1 MNQYNNM
8 KKYINKYFGIF
19 SINANENSL
28 NSEKKYLFERN
39 NMNSYNSSIATSF
52 VVNNSDINNKYNIYE
67 KNYFN
72 NNKNLEDNLEDT
84 NSELLFNDGIK
95 EEEKFFY
102 SVNNQSEKSY
112 KTLNFTEMGDL
123 TNNNNNNLLNSSLT
137 DSSSILDLKKFLNQ
151 NTSEK
156 MEDELEIDSFLF
168 EDNNKNYFK
177 YNNNK
182 IKNDNSINP
191 PKNKEINNKNINN
204 NNINNTKKRVG
215 YVFEIKVENELKKL
229 ILKKGEDK
237 NLIVKNFC
245 EKYGINEE
253 EKIKII
259 KIIDERLKN
268 YTASQNLI

>member
-1 MNQYNNM
+1 MNQYNNL

-19 SINANENSL
+19 SINANENSI
-28 NSEKKYLFERN
+28 NSEKKYLIVKN
-39 NMNSYNSSIATSF
+39 NTNSYNNSIATSF

-72 NNKNLEDNLEDT
+72 GNRNLDNLEDT
-84 NSELLFNDGIK
+84 NSEKLFYEGIK

-123 TNNNNNNLLNSSLT
+123 TNNNNNNNLLNSSLT
-137 DSSSILDLKKFLNQ
+137 DNSSILDLKKFLNP

-156 MEDELEIDSFLF
+156 MDDEIEVDSFLF
-168 EDNNKNYFK
+168 EDNKKNYFK
-177 YNNNK
+177 YNNN
-182 IKNDNSINP
+182 
-191 PKNKEINNKNINN
+191 EINNDSSIEPPKTKKINN
-204 NNINNTKKRVG
+204 NNINNNTKKRVG

-229 ILKKGEDK
+229 VLKKGEDK
-237 NLIVKNFC
+237 NIIVKNFC

-253 EKIKII
+253 EKTKII

-268 YTASQNLI
+268 YSASQNLL